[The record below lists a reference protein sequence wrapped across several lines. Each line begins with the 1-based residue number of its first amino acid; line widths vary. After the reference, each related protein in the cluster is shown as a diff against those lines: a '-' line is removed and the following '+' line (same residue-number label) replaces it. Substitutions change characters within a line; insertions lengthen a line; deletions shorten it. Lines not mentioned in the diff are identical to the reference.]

1 MPSAAVSARAATASS
16 AERPSASEI
25 SGPTGR
31 PITSDCPM
39 SPCSA
44 APAQR
49 QNCVH
54 SGSFRPR
61 RASMAATCSGEA
73 KCPAMV

>member
-1 MPSAAVSARAATASS
+1 
-16 AERPSASEI
+16 
-25 SGPTGR
+25 
-31 PITSDCPM
+31 M